1 MFGKTNVKKVAEM
14 NAAEKASFY
23 GKRMATSAG
32 AYVTGRTLMAEGYG
46 LANAAVL
53 KNDKKMYKAADITV
67 RAGGV
72 IGLVGVAGTIYNGT
86 KFAQSVVDMCT
97 VENCKV
103 DVTAF
108 MNGDVD

>member
-1 MFGKTNVKKVAEM
+1 MFKKNSKKVNDM
-14 NAAEKASFY
+14 NASEKASFY

-32 AYVTGRTLMAEGYG
+32 AYVTGRTLMTEGYG
-46 LANAAVL
+46 LANAATL
-53 KNDKKMYKAADITV
+53 TKDKKMYKVADVTV

-72 IGLVGVAGTIYNGT
+72 IGLVGIAGTIFNGT

-103 DVTAF
+103 NVAAF